1 MKRCSGR
8 STLSLIL
15 AIFLALLWVFPAG
28 AVDSPVEE
36 VRALVDQYYITV
48 PPEAVNTASSV
59 EGILKALDDPHSG
72 YFTAGEFAALQDD
85 MEQNFSGVGIFIE
98 MVEEGARVVAV
109 VEGSPAR
116 EMGLKAGDVI
126 THAGTVSLGGLPA
139 EEVTALLRGLAGSR
153 VQVTVKS
160 GERVRTLE
168 LQRRQ
173 IHLPTVRGEVLNG
186 HIGYLDVDSFGE
198 STVEEFRRA
207 VNSLQ
212 KQNVDSWVVDL
223 RYNPGGYVESA
234 SLLAGYFIG
243 DQPLMRLK
251 ERGKMSLITAHST
264 GSRVTEPAV
273 FIINEYSASAAELL
287 AAAVQ
292 DYGRAVLIGTTT
304 YGKGSM
310 QEIFPLENGD
320 VLKLTVAHFFSPKGN
335 RINQQGV
342 TPDIPVEDVDPL
354 VIAGML
360 LK

>member
-1 MKRCSGR
+1 MSR
-8 STLSLIL
+8 SVLGL
-15 AIFLALLWVFPAG
+15 FLALFWLG
-28 AVDSPVEE
+28 
-36 VRALVDQYYITV
+36 
-48 PPEAVNTASSV
+48 
-59 EGILKALDDPHSG
+59 
-72 YFTAGEFAALQDD
+72 
-85 MEQNFSGVGIFIE
+85 
-98 MVEEGARVVAV
+98 VAV
-109 VEGSPAR
+109 VPSLAVQEPLEEVKSIVDRYYIYEPPASMYEATSIGSIFAILEDPYSGYYTAAEYTGLQQEMERNFCGIGVIIDEAAEGVQIVEVVPGSPAQ
-116 EMGLKAGDVI
+116 EMGLRVGDII
-126 THAGTVSLGGLPA
+126 TQVEKRDLTGLTG
-139 EEVTALLRGLAGSR
+139 EEAARLMRGSEGDRVRLKVLAG
-153 VQVTVKS
+153 
-160 GERVRTLE
+160 ERIRSISIPRRE
-168 LQRRQ
+168 LH
-173 IHLPTVRGEVLNG
+173 IPTVRGQVLDG

-198 STVEEFRRA
+198 STVVEFRKEVAR
-207 VNSLQ
+207 LK

-223 RYNPGGYVESA
+223 RYNSGGYVESA

-243 DQPLMRLK
+243 DKPLMRLK
-251 ERGKMSLITAHST
+251 ERGKMSLIPAHST

-320 VLKLTVAHFFSPKGN
+320 VLKLTVAHFFSPKGH

-342 TPDIPVEDVDPL
+342 TPDIPVKDIDPL

>member
-1 MKRCSGR
+1 MERCSGR

-28 AVDSPVEE
+28 AADSSVEE

-48 PPEAVNTASSV
+48 PPEAVHTATSV

-72 YFTAGEFAALQDD
+72 YFTAEEFAALQDD

-126 THAGTVSLGGLPA
+126 THAGTVALSGLPA
-139 EEVTALLRGLAGSR
+139 EEVTALLRGPDGSR
-153 VQVTVKS
+153 VQITVKS
-160 GERVRTLE
+160 GERVRTLT

-173 IHLPTVRGEVLNG
+173 IHVPTVRGEVLNG

-212 KQNVDSWVVDL
+212 KQKVDSWVVDL

-251 ERGKMSLITAHST
+251 ERGKMSLISAYTT
-264 GSRVTEPAV
+264 GSRVTEPVV

-292 DYGRAVLIGTTT
+292 DYGRAILIGTTT

-320 VLKLTVAHFFSPKGN
+320 VLKLTVAHFFSPKGH

-342 TPDIPVEDVDPL
+342 TPDIPVKDIDPL